1 MKTEER
7 LTVMRAKEALEVL
20 KVHRV
25 TLNRYVR
32 EGRINV
38 TKLANGRYEYND
50 NDVFA
55 FVGKRKETH
64 GTKVIS
70 YSRVSTY
77 EQRNQLKEQTQRIY
91 ESCVS
96 RGLQLDEQFED
107 IGSGMSSD
115 RKNLDKICQMI
126 FQGEVETLIVENKD
140 RLVRFGFD
148 MLEKF
153 FKYFG
158 CQIIVLNDAIENK
171 TYEQEL
177 TDDLISVIHYFTMK
191 SYSHRR
197 KLNKIRKEL
206 ENERKSSNLEN

>member
-1 MKTEER
+1 MK
-7 LTVMRAKEALEVL
+7 AKEVLSLL

-32 EGRINV
+32 DGNIRV
-38 TKLANGRYEYND
+38 VKLPNGRYEYND
-50 NDVFA
+50 DDVYSYI
-55 FVGKRKETH
+55 GKRKERH
-64 GTKVIS
+64 GTKIIT
-70 YSRVSTY
+70 YSRVSTQS
-77 EQRNQLKEQTQRIY
+77 QRDQLKEQTHRIY
-91 ESCVS
+91 ESCIS
-96 RGLQLDEQFED
+96 RGISIDEQFED

-115 RKNLDKICQMI
+115 RDGFNKVCQLI
-126 FQGEVETLIVENKD
+126 FKGDVDTIVIENKD

-158 CQIIVLNDAIENK
+158 TNILVLNDKIENK

-177 TDDLISVIHYFTMK
+177 TEDLISVIHYFTMK

-197 KLNKIRKEL
+197 KLNKLRKEL
-206 ENERKSSNLEN
+206 ENNEKESKSKHSDMEN

>member
-1 MKTEER
+1 
-7 LTVMRAKEALEVL
+7 
-20 KVHRV
+20 
-25 TLNRYVR
+25 
-32 EGRINV
+32 
-38 TKLANGRYEYND
+38 
-50 NDVFA
+50 
-55 FVGKRKETH
+55 
-64 GTKVIS
+64 
-70 YSRVSTY
+70 
-77 EQRNQLKEQTQRIY
+77 
-91 ESCVS
+91 
-96 RGLQLDEQFED
+96 
-107 IGSGMSSD
+107 
-115 RKNLDKICQMI
+115 MI

-148 MLEKF
+148 MFEKF

>member
-1 MKTEER
+1 MKIER
-7 LTVMRAKEALEVL
+7 RLIIVRAKEALEIL

-32 EGRINV
+32 EGKIKV
-38 TKLANGRYEYND
+38 IELANGRYEYDD
-50 NDVFA
+50 NDIFA
-55 FVGKRKETH
+55 FVGKRKEIH
-64 GTKVIS
+64 GTKIIS

-77 EQRNQLKEQTQRIY
+77 EQRNQLKDQTQRIY
-91 ESCVS
+91 ESCIS
-96 RGLQLDEQFED
+96 RGLKLDEQLED

-115 RKNLDKICQMI
+115 RKNFDKLCQMI
-126 FQGEVETLIVENKD
+126 FQGEIQTLIVENKD
-140 RLVRFGFD
+140 RLVRFGFE
-148 MLEKF
+148 MLERF

-158 CQIIVLNDAIENK
+158 CQIIVLNDSIENK

-206 ENERKSSNLEN
+206 ENERKSGNLEN